1 ICSPDSSMMHCTI
14 GSDFAKQANNKLSWE
29 TYIPST
35 NFGKSAGFFG
45 STATRTTGDTE
56 NFITFMLCA
65 SLNVVMVPV
74 LTKN

>member
-1 ICSPDSSMMHCTI
+1 MCSPDSSIMHCTI
-14 GSDFAKQANNKLSWE
+14 GSDFAKRRK
-29 TYIPST
+29 TYTPST

-56 NFITFMLCA
+56 NFITFILCA